1 MVECKV
7 LYTSIIITNKQRIM
21 MLNLIDYSDLEKF
34 KSELLQEIK
43 SLGEK
48 KTKQLL
54 KSAEVR
60 KLLGGISAAK
70 LQSLRIGSHLPA
82 INANGLWLYDI
93 DDVMEFIAHNKIGGK
108 EVSHE

>member
-1 MVECKV
+1 ME
-7 LYTSIIITNKQRIM
+7 LIIMQN
-21 MLNLIDYSDLEKF
+21 SEFEKF
-34 KSELLQEIK
+34 KTELLQEIK

-48 KTKQLL
+48 SSKQFL

-70 LQSLRIGSHLPA
+70 LQSLRIGGHLPA
-82 INANGLWLYDI
+82 INADGLWLYDR
-93 DDVMEFIAHNKIGGK
+93 DDVMKFIDLNKMGGK

>member
-1 MVECKV
+1 MKLE
-7 LYTSIIITNKQRIM
+7 
-21 MLNLIDYSDLEKF
+21 LIDYSDFEKF
-34 KSELLQEIK
+34 KTELLQEIK

-48 KTKQLL
+48 DSKQLL
-54 KSAEVR
+54 KSAQVR

-82 INANGLWLYDI
+82 INADGLWLYDM
-93 DDVMEFIAHNKIGGK
+93 DDVMEFIQRNKRGGK

>member
-1 MVECKV
+1 MVVCIS
-7 LYTSIIITNKQRIM
+7 LLISSINNINFFKMELIIMQN
-21 MLNLIDYSDLEKF
+21 SEFEKF

-48 KTKQLL
+48 KSKQLL

-70 LQSLRIGSHLPA
+70 LQSLRIGGHLPA
-82 INANGLWLYDI
+82 INADGLWLYDI
-93 DDVMEFIAHNKIGGK
+93 DDVMKFIECNKMGGK

>member
-1 MVECKV
+1 MVG
-7 LYTSIIITNKQRIM
+7 LNYLDFSIINNLKLIIM
-21 MLNLIDYSDLEKF
+21 MLNLIDYSDFEKF

-43 SLGEK
+43 SLGK
-48 KTKQLL
+48 KKSKQFL

-60 KLLGGISAAK
+60 QLLGRISAAK

-82 INANGLWLYDI
+82 INADGLWLYDI
-93 DDVMEFIAHNKIGGK
+93 DDVMKFVEKNKIGGK

>member
-1 MVECKV
+1 MLLNV
-7 LYTSIIITNKQRIM
+7 LDFSEF
-21 MLNLIDYSDLEKF
+21 EKF
-34 KSELLQEIK
+34 KSELLKEIK

-48 KTKQLL
+48 KSKQLL

-82 INANGLWLYDI
+82 INADGLWLYDI
-93 DDVMEFIAHNKIGGK
+93 DDVMRFIDLNKRSGK
-108 EVSHE
+108 EVRHEKL

>member
-1 MVECKV
+1 MEIK
-7 LYTSIIITNKQRIM
+7 I
-21 MLNLIDYSDLEKF
+21 IDYSDLEKF

-48 KTKQLL
+48 KSKQFM

-70 LQSLRIGSHLPA
+70 LQSLRIGDHLPA
-82 INANGLWLYDI
+82 INADGLWLYDI
-93 DDVMEFIAHNKIGGK
+93 DDVMKFIERNKIGAK
-108 EVSHE
+108 EVIHE

>member
-1 MVECKV
+1 M
-7 LYTSIIITNKQRIM
+7 T
-21 MLNLIDYSDLEKF
+21 LNLIDYSEFEKF

-48 KTKQLL
+48 NSKQLL

-82 INANGLWLYDI
+82 INADGLWLYDL
-93 DDVMEFIAHNKIGGK
+93 DDVMKFIERNKIGGK

>member
-1 MVECKV
+1 MVGYNYLK
-7 LYTSIIITNKQRIM
+7 LSIIINLKFITM
-21 MLNLIDYSDLEKF
+21 MLNLIDYSEFEKF

-48 KTKQLL
+48 KSKQLL

-82 INANGLWLYDI
+82 INADGLWLYDM
-93 DDVMEFIAHNKIGGK
+93 DDVMKFIDINKMGGK
-108 EVSHE
+108 EVCHE

>member
-1 MVECKV
+1 MVG
-7 LYTSIIITNKQRIM
+7 LNYLDISIINNLKLIIM
-21 MLNLIDYSDLEKF
+21 MLNLIDYSEFEKF

-48 KTKQLL
+48 KSKQLL

-82 INANGLWLYDI
+82 INADGLWLYDM
-93 DDVMEFIAHNKIGGK
+93 DDIIRFIEHNKIGEK

>member
-1 MVECKV
+1 MLLNV
-7 LYTSIIITNKQRIM
+7 LDFSEF
-21 MLNLIDYSDLEKF
+21 EKF
-34 KSELLQEIK
+34 KSELLKEIK

-48 KTKQLL
+48 KSKQLL

-82 INANGLWLYDI
+82 INADGLWLYDM
-93 DDVMEFIAHNKIGGK
+93 DDVLKFINYNKMDRK
-108 EVSHE
+108 EGSHEL

>member
-1 MVECKV
+1 
-7 LYTSIIITNKQRIM
+7 
-21 MLNLIDYSDLEKF
+21 MLNLIDYSEFEKF

-48 KTKQLL
+48 KSKQLL

-82 INANGLWLYDI
+82 INADGLWLYDI
-93 DDVMEFIAHNKIGGK
+93 DDVMRFIDLNKRSGK
-108 EVSHE
+108 EVRHEKL

>member
-1 MVECKV
+1 MEIKV
-7 LYTSIIITNKQRIM
+7 IN
-21 MLNLIDYSDLEKF
+21 YSEFEKF

-48 KTKQLL
+48 KSKQCL
-54 KSAEVR
+54 KSAAVR

-82 INANGLWLYDI
+82 INADGLWLYDI
-93 DDVMEFIAHNKIGGK
+93 DDVMKFIERNKMGGK

>member
-1 MVECKV
+1 ME
-7 LYTSIIITNKQRIM
+7 LTIIQN
-21 MLNLIDYSDLEKF
+21 SEFEKF
-34 KSELLQEIK
+34 KTELLQEIK
-43 SLGEK
+43 SLGERK
-48 KTKQLL
+48 SKQLL

-82 INANGLWLYDI
+82 IYADGLWLYDME
-93 DDVMEFIAHNKIGGK
+93 DVLKFIERNKMGGK

>member
-1 MVECKV
+1 MDI
-7 LYTSIIITNKQRIM
+7 LIIQN
-21 MLNLIDYSDLEKF
+21 SDFEKF
-34 KSELLQEIK
+34 KAELLQEIK

-48 KTKQLL
+48 KSKQFL

-70 LQSLRIGSHLPA
+70 LQSLRIGKHLPA
-82 INANGLWLYDI
+82 IDADGLWLYDI
-93 DDVMEFIAHNKIGGK
+93 DDVMKFIELNKRGGK

>member
-1 MVECKV
+1 MVGYNY
-7 LYTSIIITNKQRIM
+7 LDISIINNLKLIIM
-21 MLNLIDYSDLEKF
+21 MLNLIDYSEFEKF

-48 KTKQLL
+48 KSKQLL

-82 INANGLWLYDI
+82 INADGLWLYDM
-93 DDVMEFIAHNKIGGK
+93 DDIIRFIEHNKIGEK

>member
-1 MVECKV
+1 
-7 LYTSIIITNKQRIM
+7 
-21 MLNLIDYSDLEKF
+21 MLNLINYSEFERF

-48 KTKQLL
+48 KSKQLL

-70 LQSLRIGSHLPA
+70 LQSLRIGGHLPA
-82 INANGLWLYDI
+82 INADGLWLYDI
-93 DDVMEFIAHNKIGGK
+93 DDVMQFIESNKMGGK

>member
-1 MVECKV
+1 MVG
-7 LYTSIIITNKQRIM
+7 LNYLDISIINNLKLIIM
-21 MLNLIDYSDLEKF
+21 MLNLIDYSEFEKF

-48 KTKQLL
+48 KSKQLL

-70 LQSLRIGSHLPA
+70 LQSLRIGGHLPA
-82 INANGLWLYDI
+82 INADGLWLYDM
-93 DDVMEFIAHNKIGGK
+93 DDVIRFIENNKMDGK

>member
-1 MVECKV
+1 M
-7 LYTSIIITNKQRIM
+7 T
-21 MLNLIDYSDLEKF
+21 LNLIDYTEFEKF
-34 KSELLQEIK
+34 KSELLLEIK
-43 SLGEK
+43 SLGDK
-48 KTKQLL
+48 KSKQLL

-82 INANGLWLYDI
+82 INADGLWLYDQ
-93 DDVMEFIAHNKIGGK
+93 DDVITFIENNKTGRK

>member
-1 MVECKV
+1 M
-7 LYTSIIITNKQRIM
+7 T
-21 MLNLIDYSDLEKF
+21 LNLIDYTEFEKF

-43 SLGEK
+43 SLGDK
-48 KTKQLL
+48 KSKQLL

-82 INANGLWLYDI
+82 INADGLWLYDME
-93 DDVMEFIAHNKIGGK
+93 DVLKFIERNKMGGK
-108 EVSHE
+108 EVSHV